1 MSRKLFNH
9 FIKSKFIDIY
19 KDQPEKETLK
29 IDWWKKYVARE
40 LEYKSKKVK
49 P

>member
-19 KDQPEKETLK
+19 KNQPEKETLK
-29 IDWWKKYVARE
+29 VDWWKKYVERE
-40 LEYKSKKVK
+40 KSYKPQKTIK
-49 P
+49 